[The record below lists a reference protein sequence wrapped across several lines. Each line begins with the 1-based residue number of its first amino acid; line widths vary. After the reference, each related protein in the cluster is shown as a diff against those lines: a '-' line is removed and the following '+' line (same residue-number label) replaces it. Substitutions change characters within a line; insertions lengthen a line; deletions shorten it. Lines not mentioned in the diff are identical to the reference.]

1 MKLKTMK
8 NIINDMQDV
17 VKTHRYLEKVEIF
30 EVKMKSMRH
39 QMAEMDLKELKMDEL
54 EKDISEYIALRKE
67 TEEELTKAMVSNSK
81 ENLDERVKLKPRLSE
96 ILTEL
101 ETKEA
106 ELILIKEEY
115 QKIKAL
121 LTDTTAATESFI
133 EKNKKFYEQYC
144 NATVPYD
151 EVVKVF
157 AETVTKICE
166 GIAEDYAASKTRSL
180 VFYKKNGILETIIDI
195 DKDTFDVSINT
206 IENVVNIGKY
216 DGIKGKGQAPKI
228 IGSGPNFSSIQWKE
242 KYGYSNDLL
251 VDLYNEIHSYKQ
263 SLESDG
269 DNMASVHR
277 LNREVQM
284 KLQAQQ
290 I

>member
-17 VKTHRYLEKVEIF
+17 IKTHKYLEKVEIF
-30 EVKMKSMRH
+30 EVKIKSMRH
-39 QMAEMDLKELKMDEL
+39 QMAEMDLKELEMDRL
-54 EKDISEYIALRKE
+54 EKEIC
-67 TEEELTKAMVSNSK
+67 ELTERRKVTDEKLTAAMDSNSD
-81 ENLDERVKLKPRLSE
+81 ENLDARVILEPRLKM
-96 ILTEL
+96 IITDL

-106 ELILIKEEY
+106 ELALIKEEH
-115 QKIKAL
+115 QKEKDL
-121 LTDTTAATESFI
+121 LAVTTAATERFI
-133 EKNKKFYEQYC
+133 EKHKKFYDQYS
-144 NATVPYD
+144 NAKVPYD

-166 GIAEDYAASKTRSL
+166 GIAEDYADSKTRSL
-180 VFYKKNGILETIIDI
+180 VFYKKNGILETIIEI
-195 DKDTFDVSINT
+195 EKDTFDVSINT
-206 IENVVNIGKY
+206 KENVVNIGKF
-216 DGIKGKGQAPKI
+216 DSVKGKGIKPI
-228 IGSGPNFSSIQWKE
+228 SIGSGPNFSSIQWNE

-277 LNREVQM
+277 LNREVRM